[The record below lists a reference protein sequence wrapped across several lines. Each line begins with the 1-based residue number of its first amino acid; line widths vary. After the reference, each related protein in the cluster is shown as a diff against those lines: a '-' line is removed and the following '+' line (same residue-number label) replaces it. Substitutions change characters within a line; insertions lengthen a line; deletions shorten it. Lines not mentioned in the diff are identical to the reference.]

1 MSTVAIVCNSSDPSS
16 LYPAFVL
23 GSASA
28 ALGDDVVMYFAPGA
42 APALRP
48 GVLEAMEEK
57 GMPPM
62 KELVEGIMALDGKM
76 FLCELALEAL
86 DMTKEDFRDDLHI
99 GGATSFLASIRDAN
113 ITFSF

>member
-28 ALGDDVVMYFAPGA
+28 ALGDDVVMYFTPAA

-48 GVLEAMEEK
+48 GVLESMEER

-62 KELVEGIMALDGKM
+62 KELVQGI
-76 FLCELALEAL
+76 LALHYLARYSAEHASEL
-86 DMTKEDFRDDLHI
+86 NSIAKQADNGGSRDN
-99 GGATSFLASIRDAN
+99 R
-113 ITFSF
+113 